1 MRGGEACAKLRVE
14 MSKRA
19 IFSIVLAALA
29 FSGGCADPAAAED
42 GGGAAAP
49 PASPADDAP
58 KAAAP
63 SAPAPADPPKPAPPA
78 CTPLAPRAVPLEVA
92 ALPDAREVP
101 FVSAIQSAKT
111 SVRVMVYQMGFGP
124 ILDAL
129 KAKASAG
136 VDVRVIL
143 DVSQADVNQKYMD
156 QLAAAGAKV
165 IWSDPAFTYMH
176 AKVIM
181 ADDAVAVISTGN
193 YSQSYLLK
201 ERNYVATD
209 RDPQDVAVLTKLFD
223 ADYARKSPSLDC
235 TRLLVSPVNAK
246 ERLLALIASAK
257 TSLVVH
263 SMQFADWD
271 VRRAVVARKD
281 AGVDVRVLLASPS
294 WIDANASAATYLA
307 DHGVAARWLDAPSVH
322 VKAIVVDGKAAY
334 LGSEN
339 LSTTSLT
346 KNREVG
352 LVTDEAAPV
361 TTISATFEKDWAIG
375 HAF

>member
-1 MRGGEACAKLRVE
+1 

-19 IFSIVLAALA
+19 IFSILFATLALEVA
-29 FSGGCADPAAAED
+29 SGCAAPAAPEEAAQRDEATAPPANAPAAA
-42 GGGAAAP
+42 AP
-49 PASPADDAP
+49 AGPAST
-58 KAAAP
+58 
-63 SAPAPADPPKPAPPA
+63 DPPKPAPPA

-101 FVSAIQSAKT
+101 FVSAIQSAKA

-129 KAKASAG
+129 KAKAGAG
-136 VDVRVIL
+136 ADVRVIL

-156 QLAAAGAKV
+156 QLTAAGAKV

-176 AKVIM
+176 AKVIV
-181 ADDAVAVISTGN
+181 ADESVAVISTGN

-209 RDPQDVAVLTKLFD
+209 RDPQDVAVLAGLFD
-223 ADYARKSPSLDC
+223 ADYARKPAKLEC

-246 ERLLALIASAK
+246 ERLLELIASAK

-294 WIDANASAATYLA
+294 WIDANAGAATYLA
-307 DHGVAARWLDAPSVH
+307 DKGVAARWLDAPSVH

-352 LVTDEAAPV
+352 LVTDQADAVGTV
-361 TTISATFEKDWAIG
+361 TSTFEKDWALG
-375 HAF
+375 RAF